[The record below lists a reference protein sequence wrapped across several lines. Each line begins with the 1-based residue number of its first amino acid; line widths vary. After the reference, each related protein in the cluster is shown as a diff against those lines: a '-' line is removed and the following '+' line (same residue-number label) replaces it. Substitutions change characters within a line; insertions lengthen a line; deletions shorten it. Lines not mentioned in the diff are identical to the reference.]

1 MKLTRRRLMEMAGL
15 KEEQRVIKKRKY
27 KRGLN
32 EGIEV
37 VDDEGEVIQPL
48 SDVQTSAE
56 LEARLEK
63 ESEDYQDAWAEI
75 PHFGVVIGD
84 NPEDDDYL
92 FKGLRKLPTKTY
104 AEWIKDMKKWA
115 DSF

>member
-1 MKLTRRRLMEMAGL
+1 MKVTRKRLMELAGL
-15 KEEQRVIKKRKY
+15 NK
-27 KRGLN
+27 GLN

-48 SDVQTSAE
+48 SDVQSSAD

-63 ESEDYQDAWAEI
+63 EDEQYQDAWAEI
-75 PHFGVVIGD
+75 PHFGIVIGD
-84 NPEDDDYL
+84 NPEDDEYL

-104 AEWIKDMKKWA
+104 AEWIADMKKWA